1 MSLEGLMDQNFDAP
15 DRNAIDPEAAF
26 IKKETREELHRAL
39 DRLPERDRAI
49 MELFGEGL
57 SDQAI
62 GDKIGMK
69 QTTVSYRKRLLLK
82 QLSKEIRKN

>member
-1 MSLEGLMDQNFDAP
+1 
-15 DRNAIDPEAAF
+15 
-26 IKKETREELHRAL
+26 
-39 DRLPERDRAI
+39 